1 MLKINDNFAKLQNLL
16 GDEWDFEPIDLE
28 SMFEFTSSILEDIQ
42 NKMFIHKSNSK
53 RQEGQARHINDREI
67 KMHNSI
73 SSTANK
79 NSSPEK

>member
-1 MLKINDNFAKLQNLL
+1 
-16 GDEWDFEPIDLE
+16 
-28 SMFEFTSSILEDIQ
+28 MFEFTSSILEDIQ